1 MTAKEPIESR
11 LEKLGR
17 ALGSDES
24 LVANVMS
31 RIDSIKVDQ
40 KKSAEFTSGSQL
52 KSFIMNR
59 FTKFAAAAILVVGLV
74 FGLKVLM
81 NDLARPA
88 YALEQTLEACKN
100 KQQVHFTF
108 SKDDK
113 LNKAAWVEYDTD
125 GNIARVRVDMGIDSN
140 GEANGVIVWKG
151 GHIKI
156 LDVPQKN
163 LRLFND
169 EDYTA
174 KILHFVHRYDPRQAV
189 EYIQKMEQKG
199 DVKIG
204 IEQPTDRSK
213 PIVVTVNY
221 EPNTFLLDANYPPMR
236 EIIRVDQET
245 KLVTAVEVWGPGKD
259 FGHKEDEWTL
269 LGIYRYEGYDE
280 PFEDGIFDLEDE
292 IGKDVNI
299 IDLNKINADRGLEF
313 AELNP
318 TEEQKAVATVR
329 TFFESLIAKDYNEA
343 ARLSSDAYAN
353 EAARLRKAQFREKL
367 EKTNVVEI
375 VSIGEPWFPPREWE
389 RMIVPCT
396 VAVEING
403 QRVEKKLDDV
413 SVGRVLGHP
422 NRRTIWFAEASL
434 DALISN

>member
-17 ALGSDES
+17 TIGSDES

-31 RIDSIKVDQ
+31 RIDSIKVEQ
-40 KKSAEFTSGSQL
+40 KKSAGFTSGSQL

-59 FTKFAAAAILVVGLV
+59 FTRLAAAAVIAVGII
-74 FGLKVLM
+74 FSAKVLI

-100 KQQVHFTF
+100 KQQAHFTF

-113 LNKAAWVEYDTD
+113 LNKAAWVEYNTD

-140 GEANGVIVWKG
+140 GEANQVIAWQG
-151 GHIKI
+151 GHTKI

-163 LRLFND
+163 LRLFDD

-174 KILHFVHRYDPRQAV
+174 RMLHFVHRYDPRQAV

-199 DVKIG
+199 NVKIG
-204 IEQPTDRSK
+204 IEQPPDRSK

-221 EPNTFLLDANYPPMR
+221 EPNTFLIDSNYPPMR
-236 EIIRVDQET
+236 EVMLIDQAT

-259 FGHKEDEWTL
+259 FGHKEDEWAL

-292 IGKDVNI
+292 IGEDVNI
-299 IDLNKINADRGLEF
+299 IDLNKINADTGLKF
-313 AELNP
+313 AEPNL
-318 TEEQKAVATVR
+318 TEKQMAVATVR
-329 TFFESLIAKDYNEA
+329 AFFESLIAKDYNEA
-343 ARLSSDAYAN
+343 ARLLSDAYAN
-353 EAARLRKAQFREKL
+353 EAARSRKAQFREKL

-375 VSIGEPWFPPREWE
+375 VSIGEPRFPPREWA

-422 NRRTIWFAEASL
+422 NRRTFWFAETSL

>member
-17 ALGSDES
+17 AIGSDES
-24 LVANVMS
+24 LVARVMS

-40 KKSAEFTSGSQL
+40 KKFAEFKSSSL
-52 KSFIMNR
+52 LRSFIMNR
-59 FTKFAAAAILVVGLV
+59 FTKFATAAVFVVGVV
-74 FGLKVLM
+74 FGVKLIM

-113 LNKAAWVEYDTD
+113 LNKATWVEYDTD

-140 GEANGVIVWKG
+140 GEANQVIVWQG
-151 GHIKI
+151 GHTKAWN
-156 LDVPQKN
+156 VPQKQLN
-163 LRLFND
+163 LFDD

-174 KILHFVHRYDPRQAV
+174 RMLHFVHRYDPRQAV

-204 IEQPTDRSK
+204 IEQPPDRSK

-221 EPNTFLLDANYPPMR
+221 EPNTFLIDSNYPPMR
-236 EIIRVDQET
+236 EIMFVDQAT
-245 KLVTAVEVWGPGKD
+245 RLVTAVEVWGPGKD

-280 PFEDGIFDLEDE
+280 PFEEELFDLEKE

-299 IDLNKINADRGLEF
+299 IDLNKINVDTGLEF
-313 AELNP
+313 AEPNL

-329 TFFESLIAKDYNEA
+329 AFFEALIAKDYNEA
-343 ARLSSDAYAN
+343 TRFWIIPEENRADFS
-353 EAARLRKAQFREKL
+353 KKL

-375 VSIGEPWFPPREWE
+375 VSIGEPRFPPREWT

-396 VAVEING
+396 VISRNKRPTELRKSWMMFMLA
-403 QRVEKKLDDV
+403 
-413 SVGRVLGHP
+413 GHLAILTGEQFGSQTP
-422 NRRTIWFAEASL
+422 A
-434 DALISN
+434 

>member
-17 ALGSDES
+17 AIGSDES

-40 KKSAEFTSGSQL
+40 QKFAEFKSSSL
-52 KSFIMNR
+52 LRSFITNR
-59 FTKFAAAAILVVGLV
+59 FTKFAAAAVFVAGVV
-74 FGLKVLM
+74 FGLKFLM
-81 NDLARPA
+81 NDLAGPA

-125 GNIARVRVDMGIDSN
+125 GNIARVRVDMGINSN
-140 GEANGVIVWKG
+140 GEANQVIVWQG
-151 GHIKI
+151 GHTKS

-163 LRLFND
+163 LQLFDDAN
-169 EDYTA
+169 YTA
-174 KILHFVHRYDPRQAV
+174 RILYFVHRYDPRQAV
-189 EYIQKMEQKG
+189 EYIQKREQKG
-199 DVKIG
+199 EVKIG
-204 IEQPTDRSK
+204 IEQPPDRSK

-221 EPNTFLLDANYPPMR
+221 EPNTFLIDSNYPPMR
-236 EIIRVDQET
+236 EVMLVDQAT
-245 KLVTAVEVWGPGKD
+245 KLVTAIEVWGPGKD
-259 FGHKEDEWTL
+259 FGHKEDEWAL
-269 LGIYRYEGYDE
+269 LGIYRYEEYDE
-280 PFEDGIFDLEDE
+280 PFEGGIFDLEKE
-292 IGKDVNI
+292 IGEDVNI
-299 IDLNKINADRGLEF
+299 IDLNKINADTGLDF
-313 AELNP
+313 AESNL

-329 TFFESLIAKDYNEA
+329 AFFETLIAKDYNEA
-343 ARLSSDAYAN
+343 TRFWIIPKENKTYFS
-353 EAARLRKAQFREKL
+353 EKL

-375 VSIGEPWFPPREWE
+375 VSIGKPQFPYREWA

-413 SVGRVLGHP
+413 YVGLVLGHP
-422 NRRTIWFAEASL
+422 NRRIIWFT
-434 DALISN
+434 DACLNALTSN

>member
-17 ALGSDES
+17 AIGSDES
-24 LVANVMS
+24 LVARVMS

-40 KKSAEFTSGSQL
+40 KKFAEFKSSSL
-52 KSFIMNR
+52 LRSFIMNR
-59 FTKFAAAAILVVGLV
+59 FTKFVTAAVFVVGVV
-74 FGLKVLM
+74 FGVKLIM

-113 LNKAAWVEYDTD
+113 LNKATWVEYDTD
-125 GNIARVRVDMGIDSN
+125 GNIARVRVDMGINSN
-140 GEANGVIVWKG
+140 GEANQVIVWQG
-151 GHIKI
+151 GHTKAWN
-156 LDVPQKN
+156 VPQKQLN
-163 LRLFND
+163 LFDD

-174 KILHFVHRYDPRQAV
+174 RMLHFVHRYDPRQAV

-204 IEQPTDRSK
+204 IEQPPDRSK

-221 EPNTFLLDANYPPMR
+221 EPNTFLIDSNYPPMR
-236 EIIRVDQET
+236 EIVFVDQAT
-245 KLVTAVEVWGPGKD
+245 RLVTAVEVWGPGKD

-280 PFEDGIFDLEDE
+280 PFEEELFDLEKE

-299 IDLNKINADRGLEF
+299 IDLNKINVDTGLEF
-313 AELNP
+313 AEPNL

-329 TFFESLIAKDYNEA
+329 AFFEALIAKDYNEA
-343 ARLSSDAYAN
+343 TRFWIIPEENRADFS
-353 EAARLRKAQFREKL
+353 KKL

-375 VSIGEPWFPPREWE
+375 VSIGEPRFPPREWT

-403 QRVEKKLDDV
+403 QQAEKKLDGV
-413 SVGRVLGHP
+413 YVGRALGHP
-422 NRRTIWFAEASL
+422 NRRTIWFT
-434 DALISN
+434 DACLNALMNN

>member
-17 ALGSDES
+17 AIGSDES

-40 KKSAEFTSGSQL
+40 KKFAEFKRSSL
-52 KSFIMNR
+52 LRSFIMNR
-59 FTKFAAAAILVVGLV
+59 FTKFAAAAVFVVGVV

-88 YALEQTLEACKN
+88 YALEQTLEACKY

-140 GEANGVIVWKG
+140 GEANQVIAWQG
-151 GHIKI
+151 GHTKI
-156 LDVPQKN
+156 LDVPQKQ
-163 LRLFND
+163 LQLFDDAN
-169 EDYTA
+169 YTA
-174 KILHFVHRYDPRQAV
+174 RILHFVYRYDPRQAV
-189 EYIQKMEQKG
+189 EYLRKLEQKG
-199 DVKIG
+199 KVKIG
-204 IEQPTDRSK
+204 IEQPPDRSK

-221 EPNTFLLDANYPPMR
+221 EPNTFLIDSNYPPMR
-236 EIIRVDQET
+236 EIMFVDQAT
-245 KLVTAVEVWGPGKD
+245 RLITAVEVWGPGKD
-259 FGHKEDEWTL
+259 FGHNEDEWTL

-280 PFEDGIFDLEDE
+280 PFEEEIFDLEKE
-292 IGKDVNI
+292 AGEDVNI
-299 IDLNKINADRGLEF
+299 IDLNKINADAGLDFTESN
-313 AELNP
+313 L

-329 TFFESLIAKDYNEA
+329 AFFEALIAKDYNEA
-343 ARLSSDAYAN
+343 TRFWIIPEENRADFS
-353 EAARLRKAQFREKL
+353 EKL
-367 EKTNVVEI
+367 GKTNVVEI
-375 VSIGEPWFPPREWE
+375 VSIGEPRFPPREWA

-396 VAVEING
+396 VAVKING
-403 QRVEKKLDDV
+403 QRIEKKLDGV
-413 SVGRVLGHP
+413 YVGLVLGHP
-422 NRRTIWFAEASL
+422 NRRTIWFADTSL
-434 DALISN
+434 NALISN

>member
-1 MTAKEPIESR
+1 MTSKEPIESR

-17 ALGSDES
+17 TIGSDES

-40 KKSAEFTSGSQL
+40 KKFVKSRSSSQFRI
-52 KSFIMNR
+52 FIMNR
-59 FTKFAAAAILVVGLV
+59 FMRLAAAAVIVLGAVLGV
-74 FGLKVLM
+74 KVLM

-108 SKDDK
+108 NKDDK

-140 GEANGVIVWKG
+140 GEANQVIIWQG
-151 GHIKI
+151 GHTKA
-156 LDVPQKN
+156 LDVLQKN
-163 LRLFND
+163 LRLFDD

-174 KILHFVHRYDPRQAV
+174 RILYFVHRYDPRQAV
-189 EYIQKMEQKG
+189 EYIQKREQKG

-204 IEQPTDRSK
+204 IEQPPDQSK

-221 EPNTFLLDANYPPMR
+221 EPNTFLLDANYPPMQ
-236 EIIRVDQET
+236 EVMLVDQKT
-245 KLVTAVEVWGPGKD
+245 RLVTAVEVWGPGKD
-259 FGHKEDEWTL
+259 FGHKENEWTL

-280 PFEDGIFDLEDE
+280 PFEEELFDLEKE
-292 IGKDVNI
+292 IGEDVNI
-299 IDLNKINADRGLEF
+299 IDLKTVGAGRGLEF
-313 AELNP
+313 
-318 TEEQKAVATVR
+318 TEPDLTDEQKAVATVR
-329 TFFESLIAKDYNEA
+329 ALFEALIAKNYNEA
-343 ARLSSDAYAN
+343 VRLWSATD
-353 EAARLRKAQFREKL
+353 EDVPKVREKL
-367 EKTNVVEI
+367 KQLEKANINVVEI
-375 VSIGEPWFPPREWE
+375 VSIGEPRFPIREWM

-403 QRVEKKLDDV
+403 QRVEKKV
-413 SVGRVLGHP
+413 EEVFVHRWLGHP
-422 NRRTIWFAEASL
+422 NRRTANINL
-434 DALISN
+434 DALIK

>member
-17 ALGSDES
+17 AIGSDES

-40 KKSAEFTSGSQL
+40 KKFAEFKSGSL
-52 KSFIMNR
+52 LRSFIMNR
-59 FTKFAAAAILVVGLV
+59 FTKFAAAAVFVVGVV

-108 SKDDK
+108 NKDDK

-125 GNIARVRVDMGIDSN
+125 GNIARVRVDMGINSN
-140 GEANGVIVWKG
+140 GEANQVIIWQG
-151 GHIKI
+151 GHTKA
-156 LDVPQKN
+156 LDVLQKN
-163 LRLFND
+163 LRLFDD

-174 KILHFVHRYDPRQAV
+174 RILYFVHRYDPRQAV
-189 EYIQKMEQKG
+189 EYIQKRDQKG

-204 IEQPTDRSK
+204 IEQPPDRSK

-221 EPNTFLLDANYPPMR
+221 EPNTFLLDSNYPPMR
-236 EIIRVDQET
+236 EIMLVDQT
-245 KLVTAVEVWGPGKD
+245 NKLVTAVEVWGPGKD
-259 FGHKEDEWTL
+259 FGHKENEWTL

-280 PFEDGIFDLEDE
+280 PFEEKLFDLDE
-292 IGKDVNI
+292 IGEDVNI
-299 IDLNKINADRGLEF
+299 IDLNKINADTGLKF
-313 AELNP
+313 AESNL

-329 TFFESLIAKDYNEA
+329 AFFESLIAKDYNEA
-343 ARLSSDAYAN
+343 SQLLSGAYAN
-353 EAARLRKAQFREKL
+353 EAARLRNAPFREKL

-375 VSIGEPWFPPREWE
+375 VSIGEPRFPPREWM

-422 NRRTIWFAEASL
+422 NRRTFWFAETSL